1 MLHAVYR
8 FFSTFQG
15 GDVLFTPRKCCFGL
29 CTRSKSK
36 DFYDVR
42 KRHHQLYYHFKPGK
56 VYWLSVI
63 IFRKFAMSLIALF
76 FRANII
82 FMLATML
89 FVLFINYVLTA
100 KHRPYMSTVER
111 ERVKESHLN
120 KVEEA
125 QGRFIYIARYFQRKK
140 IIGKFLY

>member
-1 MLHAVYR
+1 M
-8 FFSTFQG
+8 
-15 GDVLFTPRKCCFGL
+15 FTPRKCCFGL

-125 QGRFIYIARYFQRKK
+125 QGRFIYI
-140 IIGKFLY
+140 

>member
-1 MLHAVYR
+1 
-8 FFSTFQG
+8 
-15 GDVLFTPRKCCFGL
+15 
-29 CTRSKSK
+29 
-36 DFYDVR
+36 
-42 KRHHQLYYHFKPGK
+42 
-56 VYWLSVI
+56 
-63 IFRKFAMSLIALF
+63 MSLIALF

-125 QGRFIYIARYFQRKK
+125 QGRFYI
-140 IIGKFLY
+140 